1 MNCFKHFALFIT
13 INMALRRSQ
22 ANKSNINEKIKTLL
36 EGNQKNGVVIEC
48 YGEKGKG
55 IKVIIL

>member
-22 ANKSNINEKIKTLL
+22 ANKSNIKEKIKKLL
-36 EGNQKNGVVIEC
+36 EGNQKSLVIEC

-55 IKVIIL
+55 IKVII

>member
-36 EGNQKNGVVIEC
+36 EGNQKSLVIEC

-55 IKVIIL
+55 IKVII

>member
-1 MNCFKHFALFIT
+1 
-13 INMALRRSQ
+13 MALRRSQ